1 MKIFKEI
8 DIAEPIWKFK
18 AIGLAVDDVPMGEN
32 VRVTISY
39 ISKQTGKQIY
49 PGTYDIEVDKIR
61 TYPVEKVRGNVRVH
75 IVPIADLA
83 KLTIFNTNQN
93 QSNML
98 FGKDQL
104 GKIIKESEEAKAG
117 NYDNKKM
124 LTPGKYVMTMI
135 AITLSKAKDG
145 NSMVVADFQ
154 LDDEHRPIKEFMKIA
169 GPNTD
174 IPREKLVKLFHRGF
188 GYEIQPCQDEAGLM
202 NQLKGFEGKK
212 LAVAVKGKKA
222 AYCFEKD
229 GQDIV
234 MEQTYP
240 EFWYCGLESELGE
253 MSFDESKAIKELT
266 DDDKEKLVRFA
277 EMNGGPYQPKGS
289 SDANSGTTAPQPAP
303 APANPTPAPVA
314 AAPVSTPEPAPA
326 APVAETPPAQPIEQ
340 EAPAAPAAEQPKAG
354 GDDDFPF

>member
-18 AIGLAVDDVPMGEN
+18 AVGLAVDDVPMGEN

-49 PGTYDIEVDKIR
+49 PGEYDIEVDKIR
-61 TYPVEKVRGNVRVH
+61 TYPIEKVRGNVRVH

-124 LTPGKYVMTMI
+124 LAPGKYVMTMA
-135 AITLSKAKDG
+135 AISLAKAKDG
-145 NSMVVADFQ
+145 NPMVVVDFEADE
-154 LDDEHRPIKEFMKIA
+154 DHRQIKEFMKIA

-212 LAVAVKGKKA
+212 LSVAVKGRKA

-240 EFWYCGLESELGE
+240 EFWYCGLEAEVGE
-253 MSFDESKAIKELT
+253 MSFDESKSIKELT

-277 EMNGGPYQPKGS
+277 EMNGGPYEQKAKTES
-289 SDANSGTTAPQPAP
+289 AKEQKATAP
-303 APANPTPAPVA
+303 APKAVKAPK
-314 AAPVSTPEPAPA
+314 PEPVNAD
-326 APVAETPPAQPIEQ
+326 PVVEEQSTQAIEA
-340 EAPAAPAAEQPKAG
+340 EAPKEPTTESEE

>member
-18 AIGLAVDDVPMGEN
+18 AVGLAVDDVPMGEN

-39 ISKQTGKQIY
+39 KSKRDGRLVY
-49 PGTYDIEVDKIR
+49 PGNYEIEVDKIR
-61 TYPVEKVRGNVRVH
+61 KYPIEKVRGNVRVH

-93 QSNML
+93 QTNML

-104 GKIIKESEEAKAG
+104 GKIIKESTEAKAG

-124 LTPGKYVMTMI
+124 LAPGKYVMTMI

-145 NSMVVADFQ
+145 NPMIVADFQ
-154 LDDEHRPIKEFMKIA
+154 YDEDHRPIKEFMKIA

-174 IPREKLVKLFHRGF
+174 IPREKLVKLLHRGF

-202 NQLKGFEGKK
+202 NQIKAYEGKK

-229 GQDIV
+229 GNDIV

-240 EFWYCGLESELGE
+240 EFWYCGLEAELE
-253 MSFDESKAIKELT
+253 SMSFDPEKSIKQLT
-266 DDDKEKLVRFA
+266 DEDKEKLVRFA
-277 EMNGGPYQPKGS
+277 EMNGGPYVAKKKEES
-289 SDANSGTTAPQPAP
+289 TTAPA
-303 APANPTPAPVA
+303 AANPTPAPVA

-340 EAPAAPAAEQPKAG
+340 EAPAAPAAEQPKAE